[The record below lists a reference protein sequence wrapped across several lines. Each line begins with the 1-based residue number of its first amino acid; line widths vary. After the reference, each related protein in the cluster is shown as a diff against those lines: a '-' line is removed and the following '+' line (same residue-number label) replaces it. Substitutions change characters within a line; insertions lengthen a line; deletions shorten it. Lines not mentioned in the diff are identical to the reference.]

1 MPRAPA
7 RRPDNRKA
15 VPILSPRVPRDPRKV
30 AILGSQPPGVPW
42 HAHKRLPEDHAGG
55 VGTPAGKPVVADALA
70 SWPTRISRLE
80 RGLVYDGDLAKRYRQ
95 WLAQCAWTGTNPA
108 CRKHLTTIGAS
119 QRAAIEFPQEP
130 RMQLSHDSNDHEK
143 VLLAAIVTSASS
155 RFASTIAV
163 LLHSRHLCN

>member
-1 MPRAPA
+1 MIALPPPFADQRRVRAFASQQRSLAGLIDDLVLAPGTSGPVCGSGGAGMCESPA
-7 RRPDNRKA
+7 RGSRAITNGL
-15 VPILSPRVPRDPRKV
+15 LSAPN
-30 AILGSQPPGVPW
+30 PP
-42 HAHKRLPEDHAGG
+42 AR
-55 VGTPAGKPVVADALA
+55 
-70 SWPTRISRLE
+70 S
-80 RGLVYDGDLAKRYRQ
+80 
-95 WLAQCAWTGTNPA
+95 
-108 CRKHLTTIGAS
+108 LTTIGAS